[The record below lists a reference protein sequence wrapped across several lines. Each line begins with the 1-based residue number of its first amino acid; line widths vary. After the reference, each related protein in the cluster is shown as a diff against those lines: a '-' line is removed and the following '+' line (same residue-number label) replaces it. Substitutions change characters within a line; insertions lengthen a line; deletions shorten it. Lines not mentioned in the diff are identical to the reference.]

1 VALVVHHLAATA
13 VAAMVMAVAAVAR
26 NEAHEEA
33 AEEDGTDDEDAAC
46 DDADPSGD
54 GVQSA
59 VSTCGHDRF
68 GHSCDGRSRW
78 CSGLDWPGLGFGR
91 RCFAHVLDNARRTLA
106 LGTEM
111 AMNRL

>member
-54 GVQSA
+54 CVQSA

-78 CSGLDWPGLGFGR
+78 GSGLDWPGLGFGR

-106 LGTEM
+106 LGK
-111 AMNRL
+111 NWL